1 LAIGPKPPRRTQDKD
16 QTQQQ
21 GHDGAQKQAPSH
33 VQTGDPAMDRL
44 LASLND
50 PKAMDQALTVLAQ
63 SPEGQAFHAQ
73 GQAQFQAMEAQQAQ
87 QAQVQQQQAPTGPVM
102 VR

>member
-1 LAIGPKPPRRTQDKD
+1 
-16 QTQQQ
+16 
-21 GHDGAQKQAPSH
+21 
-33 VQTGDPAMDRL
+33 MDRL

-50 PKAMDQALTVLAQ
+50 PKAMDRALSSLAQ

-73 GQAQFQAMEAQQAQ
+73 GQAQYQEMEAQQAQ
-87 QAQVQQQQAPTGPVM
+87 QAQVQQQQAPQAPTGPVM